1 MAFAYYKR
9 LSRRRQ
15 AIYRQSAAIERV
27 PLRNAIEFFP
37 LTDELATALASEDQK
52 ELTQISNKLIAELC
66 QSLKAPPARVRVMAK
81 RPSDDWEELH
91 GLYEPVD
98 RTQKARITVWMRTA
112 QKKNVV
118 AFKTFLRTLLHEF
131 CHHLDY
137 EVLALEESFHTE
149 GFYKRES
156 SLFHQ
161 IVRDS
166 VKKVS

>member
-27 PLRNAIEFFP
+27 PLRNAIEFVP
-37 LTDELATALASEDQK
+37 LTDKLAAALASEDQK

-66 QSLKAPPARVRVMAK
+66 QSLNAPPARVRVMAK
-81 RPSDDWEELH
+81 RPSDDREELH

-98 RTQKARITVWMRTA
+98 RNQKARITVWMRTA

-118 AFKTFLRTLLHEF
+118 AFRTFLRTLLHEF

-166 VKKVS
+166 LKKVS